1 MKVEIF
7 YSPGCAACV
16 DAYGKLRA
24 AAQEAVR
31 NLDWR
36 EVSVLDHLDRAVELG
51 VMTLPSIVV
60 DRELVFTS
68 IPTVKQLRDALIA
81 RNRGRT

>member
-7 YSPGCAACV
+7 YSPGCVACV
-16 DAYGKLRA
+16 DAHAKLRS
-24 AAQEAVR
+24 AAQKAVK

-60 DRELVFTS
+60 DGELVFTS
-68 IPTVKQLRDALIA
+68 MPTVKELRDALIA
-81 RNRGRT
+81 RNSGST